1 MPAKVLFDDPDL
13 RGSQDLTGAKAPDD
27 DCKTDEMFGGWWTR

>member
-13 RGSQDLTGAKAPDD
+13 RGSQDLTDAKAQDD
-27 DCKTDEMFGGWWTR
+27 DRKAGEMFSG